1 MTETNSLERTAIA
14 AALSIAFAALPQI
27 GQPLEGGLFV
37 GITTNKDGT
46 HAAVVLLA
54 DKPSEELNWADA
66 KKWAE
71 SVGGELPARPAAAM
85 LFANAKDQFEAEWHW
100 TSEAYSGSGAWVQ
113 YFDDGDQFTNHV
125 DDGFCARAV
134 RMIPLVL

>member
-1 MTETNSLERTAIA
+1 MTTDTPTKTLKFAVV
-14 AALSIAFAALPQI
+14 AALAI
-27 GQPLEGGLFV
+27 GAPLEGGSFQ
-37 GITTNKDGT
+37 GILTLPSGA

-54 DKPSEELNWADA
+54 DKPGEELTWADA

-71 SVGGELPARPAAAM
+71 SIGGELPARPAAAM

-100 TSEAYSGSGAWVQ
+100 TSEAYGGSVAWIQ
-113 YFDDGDQFTNHV
+113 
-125 DDGFCARAV
+125 GFGYGYQGTHLVVNDICARAV

>member
-1 MTETNSLERTAIA
+1 MTTDTPTKTIKFAVITAL
-14 AALSIAFAALPQI
+14 ALGA
-27 GQPLEGGLFV
+27 PLEGGTFA
-37 GITTNKDGT
+37 GILTLPNGM
-46 HAAVVLLA
+46 HAAVVLMA

-85 LFANAKDQFEAEWHW
+85 LYANAKAQFDAEWYW
-100 TSEAYSGSGAWVQ
+100 TSEAYSGSDAWIQV
-113 YFDDGDQFTNHV
+113 FDSGYQLTIHV
-125 DDGFCARAV
+125 DDNYCARAV

>member
-1 MTETNSLERTAIA
+1 MTTIIESKKTIQFAVV
-14 AALSIAFAALPQI
+14 AALAL
-27 GQPLEGGLFV
+27 GAPLEGGTFA
-37 GITTNKDGT
+37 GILTLPNGT

-85 LFANAKDQFEAEWHW
+85 LFANAKAQFEAEWHW
-100 TSEAYSGSGAWVQ
+100 TAEACGGSDAWFQFFGSGGQGTGHVDGSGS
-113 YFDDGDQFTNHV
+113 
-125 DDGFCARAV
+125 CARAV

>member
-1 MTETNSLERTAIA
+1 MTTATESKTLKFAAIA
-14 AALSIAFAALPQI
+14 ALALGST
-27 GQPLEGGLFV
+27 LEGGTFA
-37 GITTNKDGT
+37 GILTLPNGT

-54 DKPSEELNWADA
+54 DKPGEELNWADA

-100 TSEAYSGSGAWVQ
+100 TSEAYSGSDAWIQ
-113 YFDDGDQFTNHV
+113 YFGNGLQNAYRVDNDD
-125 DDGFCARAV
+125 CARAV